1 MGREYGNGRWTG
13 IVEKEQA
20 FNRTKKRRTRS
31 GRRRKVDTTTK
42 GTRTKY
48 RLAEAM
54 KECMKTTPVDNITVT
69 QLTELCG
76 VTRQT
81 FYRNFIDKYDLI
93 NWYFDILLHKSFEH
107 MGSGKNI
114 YESLVKKFIYIRE
127 ERVFFS
133 AGFKSA
139 DQNNLKDHDFRLI
152 LAFYCQS
159 SVYMTVKWVTE
170 GTKMP
175 PERLAELMVKA
186 MPEKI
191 SELFEQLEIL
201 Y

>member
-1 MGREYGNGRWTG
+1 M
-13 IVEKEQA
+13 
-20 FNRTKKRRTRS
+20 
-31 GRRRKVDTTTK
+31 DTTTK

-152 LAFYCQS
+152 LAFYEDLIRQK
-159 SVYMTVKWVTE
+159 T
-170 GTKMP
+170 GKMP
-175 PERLAELMVKA
+175 DE
-186 MPEKI
+186 
-191 SELFEQLEIL
+191 EI
-201 Y
+201 

>member
-1 MGREYGNGRWTG
+1 M
-13 IVEKEQA
+13 
-20 FNRTKKRRTRS
+20 
-31 GRRRKVDTTTK
+31 DTTTK

-114 YESLVKKFIYIRE
+114 YESLVKNLSIFGKSGS
-127 ERVFFS
+127 FFRR
-133 AGFKSA
+133 F
-139 DQNNLKDHDFRLI
+139 
-152 LAFYCQS
+152 
-159 SVYMTVKWVTE
+159 
-170 GTKMP
+170 
-175 PERLAELMVKA
+175 
-186 MPEKI
+186 
-191 SELFEQLEIL
+191 
-201 Y
+201 

>member
-1 MGREYGNGRWTG
+1 M
-13 IVEKEQA
+13 
-20 FNRTKKRRTRS
+20 
-31 GRRRKVDTTTK
+31 DTTTK
-42 GTRTKY
+42 GSRTKY

-127 ERVFFS
+127 WGGELRKHFSKERCS
-133 AGFKSA
+133 
-139 DQNNLKDHDFRLI
+139 Q
-152 LAFYCQS
+152 
-159 SVYMTVKWVTE
+159 T
-170 GTKMP
+170 
-175 PERLAELMVKA
+175 A
-186 MPEKI
+186 MPFFAVFPLYFG
-191 SELFEQLEIL
+191 LFLSPVQNQMHR
-201 Y
+201 

>member
-1 MGREYGNGRWTG
+1 
-13 IVEKEQA
+13 
-20 FNRTKKRRTRS
+20 
-31 GRRRKVDTTTK
+31 
-42 GTRTKY
+42 
-48 RLAEAM
+48 M

-152 LAFYCQS
+152 LEEGQTLECADFAAVTMGS
-159 SVYMTVKWVTE
+159 WVLD
-170 GTKMP
+170 P
-175 PERLAELMVKA
+175 AENRENA
-186 MPEKI
+186 G
-191 SELFEQLEIL
+191 
-201 Y
+201 